1 MIDQI
6 QLREALSSELEPI
19 TVYKQPVFSCNG
31 SPEPVAYRTET
42 VLNSTLVG
50 RLEPQDY
57 QSTAD
62 KSARGILLAD
72 RTLYSVC
79 KAIELLPESE
89 NRIKWFS
96 LYCPVSMIT
105 ETDLIDTLGKL
116 FGEDKEKRK
125 KLMLEFPVSALYED
139 SEKLRGTL
147 LDMKLLGVKSALA
160 GYGTEFCPM
169 MRLAAFP
176 FDCVI
181 LDPEVRSLMQRDQK
195 AAETLIAYA
204 RSLRID
210 VVATGI
216 ENGEEEAPLYY
227 RADCFGYTDVSTKE
241 KLLPESKVKV
251 TADGITSYYI
261 KTLKEKEE
269 QANTVPQAEAPAAEE

>member
-1 MIDQI
+1 MIDQV

-19 TVYKQPVFSCNG
+19 TVYKQPVFPCNG
-31 SPEPVAYRTET
+31 SPDPVAYRTET

-50 RLEPQDY
+50 RLTPEDY

-62 KSARGILLAD
+62 KSKRGILLAD

-79 KAIELLPESE
+79 RAISLLPENE
-89 NRIKWFS
+89 TRIKWFS

-105 ETDLIDTLGKL
+105 GTDLVETLGKL
-116 FGEDKEKRK
+116 FGGDKEKLK

-169 MRLAAFP
+169 MRLASFP
-176 FDCVI
+176 FDYVI
-181 LDPEVRSLMQRDQK
+181 LDPEVRELMSRDAK

-204 RSLRID
+204 RSLRIE
-210 VVATGI
+210 VVVTGV
-216 ENGEEEAPLYY
+216 ENGEQEAPSYY
-227 RADCFGYTDVSTKE
+227 RADCFGYTDNSEKE
-241 KLLPESKVKV
+241 RLLPESKVKV
-251 TADGITSYYI
+251 TADGLTSFYI
-261 KTLKEKEE
+261 KTLKEQEE
-269 QANTVPQAEAPAAEE
+269 RNERAADEAGAAEE